1 MRYAVNASHAGGGLL
16 NVMTTTL
23 TTIMMSTLV
32 LLLIIM
38 LITAT
43 LHNATKMPYRAS
55 AAQIPMI
62 VTVSNLL
69 NVLTVPLSNAAVR
82 WYLLC
87 LHCILH
93 IPPHTYWGAV
103 VGQPELLQPPALSP
117 QTHPRCIADSNH
129 AEVKVSEPSIL
140 HHPPSSSASSVA
152 GNKICKQLQLA

>member
-23 TTIMMSTLV
+23 TTIMKSTTLV

-43 LHNATKMPYRAS
+43 LHNVTKIPYRAS
-55 AAQIPMI
+55 AAQIPVI

-82 WYLLC
+82 WHLLC

-117 QTHPRCIADSNH
+117 QSHPRCIADSNH
-129 AEVKVSEPSIL
+129 TEVKVSEPSIL
-140 HHPPSSSASSVA
+140 LCLLRGWEQSM
-152 GNKICKQLQLA
+152 

>member
-1 MRYAVNASHAGGGLL
+1 MRYAVFMLYAGGGLL

-82 WYLLC
+82 WMALIMFTLYTAYPTPHLLRC
-87 LHCILH
+87 CCWSAR
-93 IPPHTYWGAV
+93 T
-103 VGQPELLQPPALSP
+103 PPASCP
-117 QTHPRCIADSNH
+117 VSSDSS
-129 AEVKVSEPSIL
+129 KVYSRQRSHRGQGLGAI
-140 HHPPSSSASSVA
+140 HPPLPPQWL
-152 GNKICKQLQLA
+152 GTK

>member
-1 MRYAVNASHAGGGLL
+1 MIRPTRWFRWYYEAGNCLDCLVYVLRQTYFMSVRFGCDLPGSLALVIMLYAYAGGGLL

-69 NVLTVPLSNAAVR
+69 NVLTVPLSNAALR
-82 WYLLC
+82 WHLLC

-93 IPPHTYWGAV
+93 IPPHTY
-103 VGQPELLQPPALSP
+103 
-117 QTHPRCIADSNH
+117 
-129 AEVKVSEPSIL
+129 
-140 HHPPSSSASSVA
+140 
-152 GNKICKQLQLA
+152 

>member
-1 MRYAVNASHAGGGLL
+1 MRYAVLVFMLYAYAGGGLL

-23 TTIMMSTLV
+23 TTIMKSTTLV

-93 IPPHTYWGAV
+93 IPART
-103 VGQPELLQPPALSP
+103 PPASCP
-117 QTHPRCIADSNH
+117 VSS
-129 AEVKVSEPSIL
+129 ESSKVYSRQQSHRGQGLGAI
-140 HHPPSSSASSVA
+140 HPPLPPPWLGTKYVSNFS
-152 GNKICKQLQLA
+152 

>member
-1 MRYAVNASHAGGGLL
+1 MLYAYAGGGLL

-69 NVLTVPLSNAAVR
+69 NVLTVPL
-82 WYLLC
+82 YLFPMLQC
-87 LHCILH
+87 DGTYYVYIVYCISH
-93 IPPHTYWGAV
+93 PTPTEV
-103 VGQPELLQPPALSP
+103 LLL
-117 QTHPRCIADSNH
+117 
-129 AEVKVSEPSIL
+129 VSQN
-140 HHPPSSSASSVA
+140 SSSLLPCLLRLIQGV
-152 GNKICKQLQLA
+152 

>member
-93 IPPHTYWGAV
+93 IPPHTYW
-103 VGQPELLQPPALSP
+103 VGPE
-117 QTHPRCIADSNH
+117 R
-129 AEVKVSEPSIL
+129 
-140 HHPPSSSASSVA
+140 
-152 GNKICKQLQLA
+152 

>member
-23 TTIMMSTLV
+23 TTIMKSTTLV

-43 LHNATKMPYRAS
+43 LHNHNVTKIPYRAS

-82 WYLLC
+82 WHLLC

-93 IPPHTYWGAV
+93 IPPHTY
-103 VGQPELLQPPALSP
+103 
-117 QTHPRCIADSNH
+117 
-129 AEVKVSEPSIL
+129 
-140 HHPPSSSASSVA
+140 
-152 GNKICKQLQLA
+152 